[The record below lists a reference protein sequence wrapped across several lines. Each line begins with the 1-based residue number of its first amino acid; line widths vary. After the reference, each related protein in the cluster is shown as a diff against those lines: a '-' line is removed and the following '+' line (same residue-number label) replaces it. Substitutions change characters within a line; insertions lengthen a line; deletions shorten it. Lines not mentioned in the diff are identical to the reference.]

1 MHVAGNKLDGSGADN
16 GKPWK
21 KKLWLGGKQC
31 EGLPHGY
38 FNLTWAHYEHALLER
53 ISCNHTCASSNMFV
67 SVPLKH
73 AKPEY

>member
-38 FNLTWAHYEHALLER
+38 
-53 ISCNHTCASSNMFV
+53 V
-67 SVPLKH
+67 
-73 AKPEY
+73 